1 MFSDLIKTKTSKLI
15 GIDIGAHNVKG
26 VLLSKSANGYKVE
39 STARLPLPR
48 GAVVDN
54 VILDVAVVGGVLS
67 KLRKK
72 FPKAV
77 KGAVAAVSGSGVI
90 SKTVYL
96 NAVQNDEELESQI
109 EIEADNLIPYPLDE
123 VSMDFEILGKN
134 DNDESK
140 IDVLLIASRTELV
153 QARSAS
159 LDIGGFQAKVI
170 DVDGY
175 ALGRAYELVA
185 HQLDLED
192 KTTPVALID
201 IGASTLTLA
210 VIVDG
215 ETVFIKEQSFGGEQY
230 TQAIANYYNMEYN
243 EAETAKVN
251 DELPRNYVFE
261 VLAPFQTAMI
271 QQIRR
276 TLQMYTTSKNG
287 HEIGHILISG
297 GCGEIPAIEQV
308 LSEELSIDT
317 RIAKPF
323 TQCEV
328 HKDINFDALNK
339 EASMYMVASGLALR
353 SFC

>member
-1 MFSDLIKTKTSKLI
+1 MFSDLIKTKSSKLI
-15 GIDIGAHNVKG
+15 GIDIGAHNIKG

-39 STARLPLPR
+39 ATARLPLPR

-54 VILDVAVVGGVLS
+54 VILDVEVVGGVLS
-67 KLRKK
+67 ELRKK

-77 KGAVAAVSGSGVI
+77 KGAAAAVSGSGVI
-90 SKTVYL
+90 SKTIYL

-123 VSMDFEILGKN
+123 VSMDFEILGQN
-134 DNDESK
+134 DNDANK

-153 QARSAS
+153 EARSSS
-159 LDIGGFQAKVI
+159 LDLGGFQAKVI

-175 ALGRAYELVA
+175 ALGRAYDLVA
-185 HQLDLED
+185 HQLEPLE

-215 ETVFIKEQSFGGEQY
+215 ETVFTKEQSFGGEQY
-230 TQAIANYYNMEYN
+230 TQSIANYYNINYN

-287 HEIGHILISG
+287 NEIGHILLSG
-297 GCGEIPAIEQV
+297 GCGEIPAIEKV
-308 LSEELSIDT
+308 LSEELNIPT
-317 RIAKPF
+317 CVAKPF
-323 TQCEV
+323 THCEV
-328 HKDINFDALNK
+328 QKGINFDALNK